1 MDTQSSPPSSPFR
14 GKSRVHDDEKEPVG
28 APTALL
34 IATARLDVLRW
45 CAQADP
51 RNPLP
56 TVEFRDRAPPCA
68 RHRPVDAACL
78 GRAHSQV
85 SHETRGALQ
94 GDALSLLA
102 FGGSASSPSSAAD
115 FVEMQ
120 LVLRCGRCSG
130 VCGCGRHSCSPAP
143 AAHLPLPC
151 VGVVAAAYF
160 EVDER
165 HHPHRGRARGSLRGG
180 MRALSRR
187 LRSPLVAATAAAGG
201 CQGAWSCEAAAK
213 APVLAQARCSF
224 VRAAW
229 AVCLRASGGLGGAAR
244 LACSQL
250 AACVVYG
257 KKCCASLRI
266 SRVVCTSVRVPCA
279 YLALPTLLCTR
290 VCVVWRVCEFEKP
303 R

>member
-1 MDTQSSPPSSPFR
+1 M
-14 GKSRVHDDEKEPVG
+14 G

-130 VCGCGRHSCSPAP
+130 ARGCRCPAALACTCSPLTFA
-143 AAHLPLPC
+143 LRC
-151 VGVVAAAYF
+151 NCAAAYF
-160 EVDER
+160 EVDEC
-165 HHPHRGRARGSLRGG
+165 HHPHRGRARGRLRGG

-229 AVCLRASGGLGGAAR
+229 AVCLRASGGFGGAAR

-279 YLALPTLLCTR
+279 YLAFPTLLCTR
-290 VCVVWRVCEFEKP
+290 VCVVWRVCEYENP